1 MEYYNSLL
9 CVSSSGQQVVY
20 KIKPKNKN
28 KVFVS
33 ALASSLRSSFA
44 CVFVVHSAG
53 SLSLLRS
60 LVRGRVLA
68 SPKVV
73 SVF

>member
-1 MEYYNSLL
+1 MKYYNSLL
-9 CVSSSGQQVVY
+9 CVSKNGQQVVY

-33 ALASSLRSSFA
+33 ALARSLRSSFV
-44 CVFVVHSAG
+44 CVFVVHSAS

-60 LVRGRVLA
+60 LVRGRVLV
-68 SPKVV
+68 SSKVV